1 MNAAVSAQPAARGRS
16 PFDPRV
22 VLGLLLVGAL
32 AFIAAL
38 YFIGAGDLGSD
49 RNDGGAHAASSG
61 LTGYAALGKLLEARG
76 DEIGLVRSP
85 VELEDRALLV
95 LTPPA
100 YADPEE
106 IREIIS
112 DRRYRGPTLVVLPK
126 WSAMR
131 VPPGLVE
138 DAGKGWVVLAGT
150 QQAGWAKDL
159 LGDDTMDVQI
169 EEQAGAQPGWRGL
182 GLSGSF
188 ADPEAVQT
196 MTSGQLVGL
205 ASDRAGQILA
215 GYWDDGGDY
224 PALDR
229 SAGITRDRRAARP
242 FGDTW
247 PVVIVADPDL
257 MNNYGMADQDRAALA
272 LALVDAA
279 RGRADLPI
287 AFDLTLNGLGAT
299 TNLLTLAFTP
309 PFLAATLCLIIAAIV
324 VAWRAFRRFGP
335 PIAETAPIAF
345 GKRQL
350 AVNGAGLIQRARRL
364 HLLGSPYAALM
375 RARLA
380 RLLGVRGGGDAD
392 HTEAEI
398 GRLLEARGIA
408 GFQERIEA
416 MRQARG
422 PQELLRS
429 AHALKQIERT
439 LER

>member
-1 MNAAVSAQPAARGRS
+1 MSETANAQPAARARS

-38 YFIGAGDLGSD
+38 YFIGMGDMGSD

-61 LTGYAALGKLLEARG
+61 LTGYAALGKLLEQRG
-76 DEIGLVRSP
+76 DEVSQVRNPAGL
-85 VELEDRALLV
+85 EERALLV

-100 YADPEE
+100 YADAEE

-138 DAGKGWVVLAGT
+138 DAGKGWVILAGT
-150 QQAGWAKDL
+150 QQAGWAKHL
-159 LGDDTMDVQI
+159 LGDDTVDVRI
-169 EEQAGAQPGWRGL
+169 EEQAGQNPGWRGL
-182 GLSGSF
+182 GRSGNF

-205 ASDRAGQILA
+205 VTDRAGQHLA

-224 PALDR
+224 PALER

-247 PVVIVADPDL
+247 PVVVVAEPDL
-257 MNNYGMADQDRAALA
+257 LNNYGMADRERAALA

-335 PIAETAPIAF
+335 PVTEAAPIAF

-350 AVNGAGLIQRARRL
+350 AINGAGLIQRARRL
-364 HLLGSPYAALM
+364 HLLGAPYAALM

-380 RLLGVRGGGDAD
+380 RLLGVRGTGDAQ

-398 GRLLEARGIA
+398 GRLLETRGIS
-408 GFQERIEA
+408 GFHERIEA

-439 LER
+439 IER